1 MDHCIVLTDIAI
13 ALRVWEITDGI
24 VKKVAIVRASLFLT
38 IAFSSPLLFSSCDFC
53 FVLVVMTV
61 SWSFGGGMS

>member
-1 MDHCIVLTDIAI
+1 MDHCIVLTAIAI

-24 VKKVAIVRASLFLT
+24 VKKVAIVS
-38 IAFSSPLLFSSCDFC
+38 IQFSSTLLLVRFC